1 MSAHSPR
8 KSRITGSLVA
18 TSVAV
23 LALLFG
29 ATAPATALAVP
40 GNPSGLPPAVEKVAY
55 AALGDS
61 YAAGFGG
68 GDYDPFDPCAQ
79 SPNGYAA
86 QLASDPGQVHVALRG
101 CTGAQT
107 LDVLTQLDGLDHRTR
122 FVTVTV
128 GANDLGLAAVTAAC
142 LTGTAEECQDAID
155 AAAFIAQN
163 VLPGRLAAALAGV
176 RSAAPKATVAVT
188 GYPYLLDPSVPAS
201 GAVNYGVSVL
211 NGVISGVVEA
221 SGPGFV
227 YVDVTDDF
235 AGHGLGSAEEW
246 IVNPFIPGAFDAFH
260 PNVAGHAAY
269 AEAIRAY
276 R

>member
-8 KSRITGSLVA
+8 KSRITGSLAA

-40 GNPSGLPPAVEKVAY
+40 GNPPGLPPAVEKVAY

-68 GDYDPFDPCAQ
+68 GDYTGPPCFQ

-107 LDVLTQLDGLDHRTR
+107 LDVLGQLDGLDHRTR

-142 LTGTAEECQDAID
+142 LTGTAEQCQDAID
-155 AAAFIAQN
+155 DAAFIAQT

-188 GYPYLLDPSVPAS
+188 GYPYLLDDSVPAS
-201 GAVNYGVSVL
+201 GSVNYGVFVL
-211 NGVISGVVEA
+211 NGIISGVVAA
-221 SGPGFV
+221 SGPGFA

-235 AGHGLGSAEEW
+235 ADHGIGSEDEW

-260 PNVAGHAAY
+260 PNAAGHAAY
-269 AEAIRAY
+269 ADAIRAY

>member
-8 KSRITGSLVA
+8 KSRITGSLAA

-29 ATAPATALAVP
+29 ATAPATALTVP
-40 GNPSGLPPAVEKVAY
+40 GNPPGLPPAVEKVAY

-68 GDYDPFDPCAQ
+68 GEYTGAPCFQ

-101 CTGAQT
+101 CTGADT
-107 LDVLTQLDGLDHRTR
+107 DDVLGQLGGLDHRTK
-122 FVTVTV
+122 FVTLTV
-128 GANDLGLAAVTAAC
+128 GANDLGLDAVTEACLPGPSAAC
-142 LTGTAEECQDAID
+142 NEAIGM
-155 AAAFIAQN
+155 ALFIAQN
-163 VLPGRLAAALAGV
+163 VLPGDLAATLAAV
-176 RSAAPKATVAVT
+176 RSAAPRATVAVT
-188 GYPYLLDPSVPAS
+188 GYPLLLDPGVGNS
-201 GAVNYGVSVL
+201 GTINGGVAIL
-211 NGVISGVVEA
+211 NGVIAGAVAV

-235 AGHGLGSAEEW
+235 LGHGIGSADPW
-246 IVNPFIPGAFDAFH
+246 IVSPIPPAFDAFH
-260 PNVAGHAAY
+260 PNVAGHTAY